1 LKKSL
6 KEKRKMANLG
16 QTFNADD
23 LGGSANKYD
32 PLPAGW
38 YSAVVHSA
46 EVKDTNAG
54 TGQYIKLRY
63 DITGPTQEGRVV
75 WSNLNHRNPNADAQ
89 RIALEN
95 LGEFMRAIGLA
106 NIEDSDQLVR
116 GPDGSPRSLDIKV
129 KVTKPS
135 KGADGT
141 EYAAGN
147 DVEGW
152 KASKG
157 SSMPKPAAPSAPA
170 EKSQEAQ
177 DDSASSP
184 PWAKK

>member
-1 LKKSL
+1 
-6 KEKRKMANLG
+6 MANLG
-16 QTFNADD
+16 QTFNIDD
-23 LGGSANKYD
+23 LGGSENKYD

-46 EVKDTNAG
+46 EVNPTKAG
-54 TGQYIKLRY
+54 TGEYIKLRY

-75 WSNLNHRNPNADAQ
+75 FGNINTRNPAPIAQ
-89 RIALEN
+89 KIGLEN
-95 LGEFMRAIGLA
+95 LGELMRAIGLA
-106 NIEDSDQLVR
+106 TVEDSDELVR
-116 GPDGSPRSLDIKV
+116 GPDGSPRNLDIKV

-135 KGADGT
+135 VGKDGT
-141 EYAAGN
+141 EYPAGN

-152 KASKG
+152 KSSKG
-157 SSMPKPAAPSAPA
+157 SSMPKPAAPAAPA
-170 EKSQEAQ
+170 AKAQEAQ